1 MTDNMQRARELLA
14 AECRAEKMGPVATAI
29 EQGMHVS
36 GFADIALRAIEAAM
50 RLSAGADWQP
60 IETAPDGEPVVVFWR
75 ELHDPYDTARYGLDV
90 LEDGVWNHHEE
101 CHQHFLSVAPPGS
114 HGPSESAPYTHWM
127 KLGAPLPAAPRH
139 EPGEG

>member
-1 MTDNMQRARELLA
+1 MTDITLEQRAAHVATLGEMFQQCANDRRMIEADALA
-14 AECRAEKMGPVATAI
+14 AAI
-29 EQGMHVS
+29 
-36 GFADIALRAIEAAM
+36 AAL

-75 ELHDPYDTARYGLDV
+75 ELQDPYDTARYGLDV

-114 HGPSESAPYTHWM
+114 HGPSEAAPYTHWM
-127 KLGAPLPAAPRH
+127 RLGTPEAAAPRH
-139 EPGEG
+139 ETGDG